1 MLLAEMV
8 AGAPFFLSFGEGDGV
23 ALGDSRTS
31 GVAAGLGEGD
41 GDSPGVGDGFFLF
54 LGEALGELSGVGLGE
69 VFLFFFGETDA
80 LASDFADGV
89 GLADAFCFLAG
100 DGVGD
105 FSGVALGFGE
115 GDFSALSF
123 LAVELL
129 RCFRGVGVGV
139 GTKIFLSLLPN
150 DSSAGAQTAKFV
162 RIVRPAR
169 AAKPMANA
177 RLLVVIPS
185 AVEEPR
191 GASSDVPRGPSTSL
205 RSARDDK
212 QIGARPCSFV

>member
-41 GDSPGVGDGFFLF
+41 GDSPGVGDGF
-54 LGEALGELSGVGLGE
+54 
-69 VFLFFFGETDA
+69 FLFFFGETDA

-139 GTKIFLSLLPN
+139 GAKIFLSLLPN
-150 DSSAGAQTAKFV
+150 DSSARARSTTPSIIAIRKRV
-162 RIVRPAR
+162 PAI
-169 AAKPMANA
+169 
-177 RLLVVIPS
+177 LLACRMERESSTGPDD
-185 AVEEPR
+185 EEPAKMLVMPSR
-191 GASSDVPRGPSTSL
+191 ADGEGP
-205 RSARDDK
+205 
-212 QIGARPCSFV
+212 RPCNLRYLKTEGVI

>member
-8 AGAPFFLSFGEGDGV
+8 AGAPFFFAAGGGDGV
-23 ALGDSRTS
+23 ALGDARTS
-31 GVAAGLGEGD
+31 GVAAGLGD
-41 GDSPGVGDGFFLF
+41 GDSAGVGDGDAFFFF

-139 GTKIFLSLLPN
+139 GAKIFLSLLPN
-150 DSSAGAQTAKFV
+150 DSSARARSTTPSIIAIRKRV
-162 RIVRPAR
+162 PAI
-169 AAKPMANA
+169 
-177 RLLVVIPS
+177 LLACRMERESSTGPDD
-185 AVEEPR
+185 EEPAKMLVMPSR
-191 GASSDVPRGPSTSL
+191 ADGEGP
-205 RSARDDK
+205 
-212 QIGARPCSFV
+212 RPCNLRYLKTEGVI